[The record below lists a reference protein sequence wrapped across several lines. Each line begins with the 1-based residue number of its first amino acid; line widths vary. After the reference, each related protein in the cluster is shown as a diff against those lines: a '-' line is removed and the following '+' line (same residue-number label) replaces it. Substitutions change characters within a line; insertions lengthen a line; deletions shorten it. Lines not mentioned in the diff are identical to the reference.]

1 MSTMT
6 HKEELPHGLPFLG
19 NSMLFLGLGIL
30 ALSLTGTEWLP
41 FHMPRSWY
49 QSPSI
54 WKLLA
59 LCMTGGGIAIL
70 KQVSST
76 EMRDRER
83 KRQLPPKEDWMPE
96 EPGQR
101 FETLLVYTKENC
113 PLCEEAAEIL
123 EDYAAYLPEIEFV
136 DIYSDPG
143 LIEQF
148 GTCVPVVAI
157 DGKIRF
163 RGRINEVLL
172 RRLIVASPVTIAP
185 AASSGCGCNK
195 QSCGC
200 KRQKSSIDSNS
211 ESTSQS
217 AGCGGQCK
225 CA

>member
-76 EMRDRER
+76 EMKDSER
-83 KRQLPPKEDWMPE
+83 KRQFPRKEDWMPE

-101 FETLLVYTKENC
+101 FETLIVYTKENC

-143 LIEQF
+143 LIEKF

-157 DGKIRF
+157 NGKIRF

-195 QSCGC
+195 QSCSC
-200 KRQKSSIDSNS
+200 KRQKSGS
-211 ESTSQS
+211 ESTGQS
-217 AGCGGQCK
+217 TGCGGQCK